1 MVMPATTPTTRPAT
15 TPGAADTPA
24 LEPRFHLVLLDDN
37 DHSYDYVIELL
48 GHVLGYGPEKSFV
61 LARVVDTQGRAI
73 IETASHEQVLRHQRQ
88 IHAYGADPRIPRCSG
103 PMSAIVEPAR

>member
-1 MVMPATTPTTRPAT
+1 MTMPTTRPAT
-15 TPGAADTPA
+15 RAQVEDAAR

-37 DHSYDYVIELL
+37 DHTYEYVIELL

-73 IETASHEQVLRHQRQ
+73 VETGSHEQVTRHQRQ
-88 IHAYGADPRIPRCSG
+88 IHSYGADRRLPRSAG
-103 PMSAIVEPAR
+103 SMSAIVEPAP